1 MRIGGVLFGLI
12 SALAVGEA
20 SAAAEF
26 PQIEGFYFVRIV
38 FSLLAVIALLFAVAY
53 FLRKLSFGKAFGQ
66 KGPMRVVGGLMLGAR
81 ERIVLVEIG
90 ETLLVVGII
99 PGQIKTL
106 HTLPKGDVSISE
118 ENDPAFGKWLKQIAE
133 RKHENE

>member
-12 SALAVGEA
+12 SALVVGDA

-26 PQIEGFYFVRIV
+26 PQIESFSFVRLLL
-38 FSLLAVIALLFAVAY
+38 SLMVVIALLFAVAY
-53 FLRKLSFGKAFGQ
+53 FLRRLSFGKAFGQ

-81 ERIVLVEIG
+81 ERIVLVEVG
-90 ETLLVVGII
+90 ETLLVVGVV

-106 HTLPKGDVSISE
+106 YTLPKGEVSLCKE
-118 ENDPAFGKWLKQIAE
+118 DDPAFGKWLKQIAE
-133 RKHENE
+133 RRHENE